1 MKRCRCE
8 RSHGERSCCESSRC
22 ERSHGEGVFGERRRH
37 DDGHKA
43 AMESAVREA
52 AALREKPRRCQRSR
66 GERSSGERI
75 QGERRRSAAREAV
88 PTQRRAELFSIS
100 WIELQRRAELFSI
113 SSNFLHL
120 ISVRIVT
127 VEHEAAL
134 WTSWINL
141 CT

>member
-1 MKRCRCE
+1 
-8 RSHGERSCCESSRC
+8 
-22 ERSHGEGVFGERRRH
+22 
-37 DDGHKA
+37 
-43 AMESAVREA
+43 MESAVREA

-75 QGERRRSAAREAV
+75 QGERSRSAAREAV
-88 PTQRRAELFSIS
+88 PAQRRAEP
-100 WIELQRRAELFSI
+100 FSI

-127 VEHEAAL
+127 VEHQAAL